1 MKVQKNKIIFILTIL
16 TLSFTAW
23 GANKFITN
31 QYEIKFTDSQEQNG
45 SFILR
50 SGEYKISYY
59 SDEFGNIKIEHQNN
73 QNLELQTYRFFLKP
87 KVPNEITITINN
99 SMLRI
104 ENNGNFIN
112 ELLLDE
118 SIKWTNDLKILDNNV
133 TNFMKKTNL
142 SFKLDNN
149 KYFFLLMII
158 SIIII
163 NFLMIFSG
171 AFLRSGIIFIIL
183 TIFLGSF
190 FYFVKNYYSFSSLKY
205 YSTSNQITQQIPFEY
220 TDKTDTKIVFK
231 SELYVDKKSQEGL
244 NYFGLKNLTPLP
256 DNQLL
261 LKIPLLNNEF
271 VTTPVD
277 KIPPSGKPLII
288 EKSATNTL
296 LISGDAISKKSLGLN
311 AKKIDYSKLISD
323 SINDSVVYE
332 LSVFQWNYGL
342 RVVNLMLLTTLLNL
356 LLFTIFFKASR
367 VREYLTSEINL
378 GFVSS
383 IMISSNLF
391 KFMIEEKILVPKLP
405 TSRILEQLSFNN
417 SSAQVNIFNN
427 KTILSNLSLDL
438 PYLDKAFNIIE
449 FNLLT
454 LFFTILLLKYLSK
467 IQTLNWAS
475 FFGRIFVV
483 MAIVFVYAID
493 ILTNTN
499 MIIVL
504 FSLVC
509 AVIYRTQLLSQW
521 LKLVVLVFT
530 LALLYPGFFLL
541 PLIFINQNNKK
552 LILKVYTVILMLFS
566 TLHLSFSVNV
576 INSQLLIYL
585 INNFILSFGTL
596 LIVSSVL
603 LLAVVKKS
611 HSYGF
616 ISIFQLILIGFIF
629 FVSANGSILISLLS
643 LIVFISFPK
652 ILEGLITGVDR

>member
-1 MKVQKNKIIFILTIL
+1 
-16 TLSFTAW
+16 
-23 GANKFITN
+23 
-31 QYEIKFTDSQEQNG
+31 
-45 SFILR
+45 
-50 SGEYKISYY
+50 
-59 SDEFGNIKIEHQNN
+59 
-73 QNLELQTYRFFLKP
+73 
-87 KVPNEITITINN
+87 
-99 SMLRI
+99 
-104 ENNGNFIN
+104 
-112 ELLLDE
+112 
-118 SIKWTNDLKILDNNV
+118 
-133 TNFMKKTNL
+133 
-142 SFKLDNN
+142 
-149 KYFFLLMII
+149 
-158 SIIII
+158 
-163 NFLMIFSG
+163 
-171 AFLRSGIIFIIL
+171 
-183 TIFLGSF
+183 
-190 FYFVKNYYSFSSLKY
+190 
-205 YSTSNQITQQIPFEY
+205 
-220 TDKTDTKIVFK
+220 
-231 SELYVDKKSQEGL
+231 
-244 NYFGLKNLTPLP
+244 
-256 DNQLL
+256 
-261 LKIPLLNNEF
+261 
-271 VTTPVD
+271 
-277 KIPPSGKPLII
+277 
-288 EKSATNTL
+288 
-296 LISGDAISKKSLGLN
+296 
-311 AKKIDYSKLISD
+311 
-323 SINDSVVYE
+323 
-332 LSVFQWNYGL
+332 
-342 RVVNLMLLTTLLNL
+342 
-356 LLFTIFFKASR
+356 
-367 VREYLTSEINL
+367 
-378 GFVSS
+378 
-383 IMISSNLF
+383 
-391 KFMIEEKILVPKLP
+391 
-405 TSRILEQLSFNN
+405 
-417 SSAQVNIFNN
+417 
-427 KTILSNLSLDL
+427 LSNLSLDL

-541 PLIFINQNNKK
+541 PLIFVNQNNKK
-552 LILKVYTVILMLFS
+552 LILKVYTVIFMLFS

-643 LIVFISFPK
+643 FIVFMSFPK

>member
-1 MKVQKNKIIFILTIL
+1 
-16 TLSFTAW
+16 
-23 GANKFITN
+23 
-31 QYEIKFTDSQEQNG
+31 
-45 SFILR
+45 
-50 SGEYKISYY
+50 
-59 SDEFGNIKIEHQNN
+59 
-73 QNLELQTYRFFLKP
+73 
-87 KVPNEITITINN
+87 
-99 SMLRI
+99 
-104 ENNGNFIN
+104 
-112 ELLLDE
+112 
-118 SIKWTNDLKILDNNV
+118 
-133 TNFMKKTNL
+133 
-142 SFKLDNN
+142 
-149 KYFFLLMII
+149 MII

-163 NFLMIFSG
+163 NFLIIFSG

-190 FYFVKNYYSFSSLKY
+190 FYFVKNYYAFSSLKY

-256 DNQLL
+256 DNKLL

-288 EKSATNTL
+288 EKSSTNTL

-342 RVVNLMLLTTLLNL
+342 RVINLMLLTTFLNL
-356 LLFTIFFKASR
+356 LLFTIVFKASR
-367 VREYLTSEINL
+367 LREYLTSEINL

-552 LILKVYTVILMLFS
+552 LILKVYTVIFMLFS

-643 LIVFISFPK
+643 FIVFMSFPK